1 MQVAS
6 LKDTI
11 AKKDEE
17 IERLQLLKDLKNA
30 CQGVNGEKRGTTSIK
45 YESFSSN
52 SALFKV
58 IPFFGKFSSLTN
70 FFRHL
75 IKKKSTFWVPLY

>member
-30 CQGVNGEKRGTTSIK
+30 YQGVNGETRGD
-45 YESFSSN
+45 

-70 FFRHL
+70 FFHL
-75 IKKKSTFWVPLY
+75 F